1 MLHLIGVVG
10 VEVGHDVAGVHR
22 VDVEVVVVV
31 VIVVDVVVD
40 VEHEGEDARG
50 EGCEVHCLGA
60 ADDGGAGGAGAG
72 PRLVPLVDG
81 GQVSPPPLLPLGCFG
96 IVAMCVFRRMD
107 FFRPLSH
114 NSECKV
120 SQVMINNDL

>member
-40 VEHEGEDARG
+40 VEHEGQDARG

-81 GQVSPPPLLPLGCFG
+81 GQISPPPLPLLGCFS
-96 IVAMCVFRRMD
+96 IVPFSVFRRIYIS
-107 FFRPLSH
+107 RSLNH
-114 NSECKV
+114 NSKCKV
-120 SQVMINNDL
+120 SDDK

>member
-1 MLHLIGVVG
+1 MLHLIGVVC

-40 VEHEGEDARG
+40 VKHEGEDARG

-96 IVAMCVFRRMD
+96 IASLSVFRRLD
-107 FFRPLSH
+107 LFRSRRH
-114 NSECKV
+114 NSKCKV
-120 SQVMINNDL
+120 GYDE